1 MSASAN
7 VEVNA
12 KDCVAEDP
20 VKLAAFEKHVAQGG
34 LIEPNDWMPQAYKS
48 LMLRMAE
55 HHANSEIVGALP
67 EGEWITRAPS
77 LLRKLALTAKVQD
90 EVGHGQML
98 YEVAQD
104 LGKLFQLSMS
114 NMG

>member
-7 VEVNA
+7 VEVNVN
-12 KDCVAEDP
+12 DCKEEDP
-20 VKLAAFEKHVAQGG
+20 VKLKAFEKHVADGG
-34 LIEPNDWMPQAYKS
+34 LIEPKDWMPEGYRA

-77 LLRKLALTAKVQD
+77 LLRKLRAVP
-90 EVGHGQML
+90 V
-98 YEVAQD
+98 
-104 LGKLFQLSMS
+104 
-114 NMG
+114 